1 MATSGLV
8 SFCSLKKIKL
18 WQISLWKSVM
28 CATRFYLTH
37 GSRRSPG
44 NVQGLEFL
52 HIDTWT
58 SWSWS
63 RGSLWQVTLILEYR
77 YKPGAVLLLLRS
89 SEPLDLILVLKTERL
104 RWVKLLPAQQLLTCW
119 VQTQRLQGVKPLP
132 ALQLPLSWV
141 ETQRLRR
148 VELDSGRVEKVC
160 HPSYLQPAFYPCCK
174 SLFYF
179 HFLPQ
184 FKFFL

>member
-1 MATSGLV
+1 
-8 SFCSLKKIKL
+8 
-18 WQISLWKSVM
+18 M
-28 CATRFYLTH
+28 CATKIYLTH
-37 GSRRSPG
+37 GSRHSPG
-44 NVQGLEFL
+44 NVQGQEFL

-63 RGSLWQVTLILEYR
+63 RRSLWQTILILGYR
-77 YKPGAVLLLLRS
+77 YKPGAVLLLLRP
-89 SEPLDLILVLKTERL
+89 SEPLDLILVLETERL
-104 RWVKLLPAQQLLTCW
+104 RWVKLLPAQQLLTCR

-160 HPSYLQPAFYPCCK
+160 HPSHLDLLSAPAASHSFT
-174 SLFYF
+174 FT
-179 HFLPQ
+179 
-184 FKFFL
+184 FFLNLSSSSKVYLKVTMKGDQCPLFF